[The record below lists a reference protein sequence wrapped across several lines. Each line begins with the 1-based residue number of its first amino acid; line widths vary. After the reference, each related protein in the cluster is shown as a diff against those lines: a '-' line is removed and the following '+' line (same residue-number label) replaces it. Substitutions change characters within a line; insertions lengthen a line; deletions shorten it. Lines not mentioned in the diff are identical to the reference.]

1 MAEFDVHARFLKGS
15 SKPEHFPASDM
26 AEVAMIGRS
35 NVGKSSLINAIV
47 RNGSMAKVS
56 STPGKTREINFF
68 VTDLGVMLV
77 DLPGYGYAS
86 VSKTQR
92 QEFAALNR
100 AYLFERAQCKLVC
113 VLLDA
118 RIDPQVSDMALL
130 EELEAAHRR
139 FAIVLTKCDKL
150 SKKDVADRVAQIRE
164 LTSQCTS
171 MEDVVITSAKSG
183 DGRAQLI
190 GIMKRIR
197 DQHRTQQS

>member
-1 MAEFDVHARFLKGS
+1 
-15 SKPEHFPASDM
+15 M